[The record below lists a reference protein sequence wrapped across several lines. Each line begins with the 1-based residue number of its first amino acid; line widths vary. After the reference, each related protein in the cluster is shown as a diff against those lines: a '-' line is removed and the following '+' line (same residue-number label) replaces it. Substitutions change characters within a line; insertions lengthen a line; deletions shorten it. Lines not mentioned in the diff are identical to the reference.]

1 MLKSLR
7 IILFASLT
15 VMVATGTTG
24 SRPLSRARF
33 QDMGVIAPMAD
44 DPLSVM
50 TYNVRGLPW
59 PIAWGRADAL
69 AQIGDRLAALRRA
82 GRQPHIL
89 LLQEAFTPE
98 ARAIAARAG
107 YAHVVAGPDRRMRGP
122 APGSAQDRAYLARA
136 RWDRGEAADKQFG
149 SGLLILSDY
158 PILSAARLAFPAHAC
173 AGFDCLANKGAL
185 VARLAVP
192 GMAQPVH
199 VVNTH
204 LNARKAAGVPIARS
218 QRAFE
223 RQVDLLTRFVRA
235 QVPEDAPLILG
246 GDMNIGRDP
255 ARQRAFFDRWA
266 NAGMGFVAPQLS
278 GARRAQAPLPQEQAA
293 LAATAERGK
302 DWLFARDGAGRPMT
316 VAQARVPFGAAPDTA
331 LSDHVGYMLRYA
343 QEADRVTLAGL
354 AAEARP

>member
-24 SRPLSRARF
+24 SRPLSLARF
-33 QDMGVIAPMAD
+33 QDIGVIAPMAD

-107 YAHVVAGPDRRMRGP
+107 YAYVVAGPDRRMSGP
-122 APGSAQDRAYLARA
+122 APFSAQDRAYLAHA

-255 ARQRAFFDRWA
+255 ARQRAFFDRWTE
-266 NAGMGFVAPQLS
+266 
-278 GARRAQAPLPQEQAA
+278 ARRAQAPLPQEQAA

-343 QEADRVTLAGL
+343 PVADRVRLAGL